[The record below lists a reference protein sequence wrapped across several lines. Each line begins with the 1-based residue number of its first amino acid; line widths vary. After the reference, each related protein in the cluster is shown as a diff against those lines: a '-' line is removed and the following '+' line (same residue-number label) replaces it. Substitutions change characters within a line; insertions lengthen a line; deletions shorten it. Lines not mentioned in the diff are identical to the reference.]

1 MNSATTSLSATNHP
15 VRDQP
20 PRRVRLRRFVRV
32 SLIVCLLGMLVSALA
47 GWAYLSSLPS
57 VSDAPQRVAAIL
69 QAHHGVETSVPPQ
82 KVGQAAIAVEDQRFY
97 TNHGIDV
104 LSMLHF
110 AWGFVTTGSTQE
122 GGATIT
128 EQLAKVLYVRQPA
141 TIAGKF
147 EMIGLALKLSQR
159 YSKAEILNM
168 YVNAIYYGHQSYGV
182 TQASQTY
189 FHTSPDQLN
198 WGEASMLAGLPQAP
212 SAYDPLKH
220 FALARERQ
228 RHVLARLVATG
239 VLTPTQAAQAY
250 AETPSLPPSLP

>member
-1 MNSATTSLSATNHP
+1 MNSATAPLSAAHLP
-15 VRDQP
+15 ARDQP
-20 PRRVRLRRFVRV
+20 PRHGRLRRFVRV
-32 SLIVCLLGMLVSALA
+32 SVVVCLLGMLVGALA

-57 VSDAPQRVAAIL
+57 VADAPQRVAAIV
-69 QAHHGVETSVPPQ
+69 QAHHGVETSAPPE
-82 KVGQAAIAVEDQRFY
+82 KIGQAVVAVEDQRFY
-97 TNHGIDV
+97 SNHGIDV

-110 AWGFVTTGSTQE
+110 AWGVVTTGSTQE

-128 EQLAKVLYVRQPA
+128 EQLAKRLYVREPT
-141 TIAGKF
+141 TIGGKF
-147 EMIGLALKLSQR
+147 EMIGLALKLNQR

-168 YVNAIYYGHQSYGV
+168 YLNAIYYGHQSYGV

-189 FHTSPDQLN
+189 FHTPPDQLT

-228 RHVLARLVATG
+228 RHVLSRLVATG
-239 VLTPTQAAQAY
+239 VLTPAQADHAY
-250 AETPSLPPSLP
+250 AETPTLP